1 MVIMDIFSKL
11 KETVL
16 GHISSKGGA
25 GADTAG
31 GGDIKSLLNADSTA
45 DVSKSSKV
53 LEASANADY
62 SGGLNMDSKTPL
74 NPPNQIIRDAPPQ
87 DIPSMPSQNPTT
99 SAAVPS
105 STVPPA
111 VPPLNQASP
120 LGSQVPPVSDAGMM
134 PGANPTDQAYPQDQT
149 SIAQAAYPAASQPVS
164 SSGSLDTGQI
174 PVQTPVQSPMP
185 LSGKAMPE
193 YPQAPKPVID
203 MQQQSNMPM
212 TQKIDM
218 AFELRD
224 IKSQINL
231 ILEKLNVIEER
242 TRRSGY

>member
-1 MVIMDIFSKL
+1 MDIFSKL
-11 KETVL
+11 KETVQ
-16 GHISSKGGA
+16 GHIPSKGGT

-31 GGDIKSLLNADSTA
+31 GDDISSLLNSDPTA

-62 SGGLNMDSKTPL
+62 SGGLNLDSKTPL

-87 DIPSMPSQNPTT
+87 DIPGLPSQNPAIP
-99 SAAVPS
+99 AAVPPAA
-105 STVPPA
+105 PPFG
-111 VPPLNQASP
+111 QASP
-120 LGSQVPPVSDAGMM
+120 LGSQVPPVSDAGMV
-134 PGANPTDQAYPQDQT
+134 PGANPTAQAYPQDQT
-149 SIAQAAYPAASQPVS
+149 AIAQAAYPAASQPGLS
-164 SSGSLDTGQI
+164 PGLDVNQGQI
-174 PVQTPVQSPMP
+174 PVQTPVQSSMP
-185 LSGKAMPE
+185 PSGQVIPE

-203 MQQQSNMPM
+203 IQQQSDMPM

-242 TRRSGY
+242 TRRSSY